1 MLNPSTFPA
10 GQWAILTATVEA
22 NGPHDNDCNVRAN
35 MELLDTLEGVY
46 NVDVLSGT
54 YNGIEQGVSYLVH
67 GINEYEALELAERFD
82 QESILTAD
90 GLVYVDGRPA
100 TPRDASRD
108 VFGPDAELE
117 DFYSTFLSSGE
128 SFSLGLIWE
137 E

>member
-1 MLNPSTFPA
+1 MLNPSAFPA
-10 GQWAILTATVEA
+10 GQWAIITATVEA
-22 NGPHDNDCNVRAN
+22 NGPHDNARNVAAN
-35 MELLDTLEGVY
+35 AELLDTLDGVF

-54 YNGIEQGVSYLVH
+54 YNGIDQGVSYLVH
-67 GINEYEALELAERFD
+67 GISEYEALELAERFD

-90 GLVYVDGRPA
+90 GLIYTDGRAP
-100 TPRDASRD
+100 TPRDSSRD

-128 SFSLGLIWE
+128 SFSLGLVWE